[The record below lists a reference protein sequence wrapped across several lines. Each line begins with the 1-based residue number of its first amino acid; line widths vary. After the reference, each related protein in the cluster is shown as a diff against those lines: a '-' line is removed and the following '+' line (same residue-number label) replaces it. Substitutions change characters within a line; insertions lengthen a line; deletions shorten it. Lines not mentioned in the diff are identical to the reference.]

1 MVEVTGI
8 DKLGESLLSQAGSRR
23 AQLRKDLKKDQKRQQ
38 RAFLIGG
45 ALRFLDNAVGER
57 YNNWYQNEANQ
68 TARRYL
74 DRQKRVTD
82 QYNTYKTDLASS
94 GKTPFDYQKSLI
106 ESTLTED
113 ELNRKIPGFSD
124 LSDDRKNYLL
134 YGEGDDK
141 GLYATL
147 AQQKVDALK
156 QFETNFNKLDVD
168 YEQSKLEWMKSNPY
182 SKNLLGGAF
191 NFLKKT
197 LGKTPN
203 QTAETIEANQL
214 AELKKDTEA
223 MELYSVGLQAGM
235 SSESVLKLLRNDV
248 QSGLKDKRYKRLGE
262 QEGEAKLVEIPIVA
276 TLPSG
281 RRATGT
287 VKIYHQ
293 LMRLS
298 NGDSYVKAI
307 PISNRPGQSNFSEE
321 EIAQSEKHIRE
332 NHGVVTTGEKTVT
345 SASTGRSYTRTE
357 TAKADIDGNVIPGTL
372 ITVISDLD
380 AKRVMDDPA
389 VSDILPEVAKK
400 EYIGFT
406 ANYERL
412 SKSKTQKENDD
423 ADTWIDSLPFV
434 PQTPAQKDTE
444 VRQKVGAV
452 VHLIDLELDDY
463 NLQDLGFSRE
473 DQKLIAGQLLL
484 IDNQA
489 ESPGSQIAG
498 GVFKAASYDS
508 VDPGK
513 LLLAI
518 ELLRSEGEL
527 SRDHLTGKKTSFLTH
542 DKLKSR
548 LDDSGFFRTY
558 AEAFSFNEKQEGAED
573 KYYDAG
579 TVDFINDLVTR
590 IRGEE
595 GSTRRSLLD
604 AQPKFDKEET
614 VIPFKSTE
622 FRGTVLDLMLGKPII
637 DPPPKETAFNIDTSK
652 AAEKATEALSD
663 LSLLQSI
670 NKGRVSKGERTKRS
684 LLDAQDIMSF
694 PENISSP
701 DSLDR
706 MVNFML
712 QRVQDNEDIGDIKEG
727 PMNKILREARNI
739 TPEEREQFIRDSLAI
754 QIKNTNQ
761 SIPNLIGTAISETN
775 SNLEPTLVNAV
786 FDIETN
792 ASDPIEVR
800 TKEDSGHDAHG
811 IGQIK
816 TSTAVQPGFGADSI
830 FDIADRLGIK
840 YKGTLKTKALNQIRN
855 NQQAGK
861 FVSLK
866 GAAAK
871 EVIRLLQ
878 IPEVNTTF
886 SVDYLTSLNKRYN
899 GDKEKVLLAY
909 NQGVS
914 VADNWDG
921 DVSSLNKE
929 GRGYLE
935 KARNLGAL

>member
-38 RAFLIGG
+38 KAFLIGG

-74 DRQKRVTD
+74 DRQKRIQD

-262 QEGEAKLVEIPIVA
+262 QEGEVKLVEIPIIS

-332 NHGVVTTGEKTVT
+332 NHGVVTTDEITRT
-345 SASTGRSYTRTE
+345 SASTGRSYNVTE

-372 ITVISDLD
+372 IKVISDPD
-380 AKRVMDDPA
+380 AKRVMDDPT
-389 VSDILPEVAKK
+389 VSDILPAVAQK
-400 EYIGFT
+400 EYAGFS
-406 ANYERL
+406 ANYAKL
-412 SKSKTQKENDD
+412 SKSKTQKQNDEAD
-423 ADTWIDSLPFV
+423 AWINSLPFT
-434 PQTPAQKDTE
+434 PQTPGQKDTE
-444 VRQKVGAV
+444 VRNKVGAV

-489 ESPGSQIAG
+489 ESEGSQIAG

-527 SRDHLTGKKTSFLTH
+527 SRDHLAGKKTSFLTH

-548 LDDSGFFRTY
+548 LDDSGFFKTY

-573 KYYDAG
+573 KYYDSG

-604 AQPKFDKEET
+604 AQPKFGKEET

-622 FRGTVLDLMLGKPII
+622 VRGTVLELMIGKPII

-652 AAEKATEALSD
+652 AAGAVGDD
-663 LSLLQSI
+663 LFQGAVTQ
-670 NKGRVSKGERTKRS
+670 NKMLRS
-684 LLDAQDIMSF
+684 LFSRPDSPDSLD
-694 PENISSP
+694 SS

-754 QIKNTNQ
+754 QIENSDRSLLSKTNDTETVSKVIPETVEDKVEFVGNILGDNDRQIEFMKRVVNQESLMGEAPGTYEPGGDAGVAQVNRVAFNQVIKKLKNRSNRLSSVVKPFEDATGINLTEVQ
-761 SIPNLIGTAISETN
+761 FEDLNNNDLLSIAFGRLYLRQRTGAGIPKSLEKQAAYWKKYYNTSAGAGTVEKFIDTN
-775 SNLEPTLVNAV
+775 SNRV
-786 FDIETN
+786 
-792 ASDPIEVR
+792 
-800 TKEDSGHDAHG
+800 
-811 IGQIK
+811 
-816 TSTAVQPGFGADSI
+816 
-830 FDIADRLGIK
+830 
-840 YKGTLKTKALNQIRN
+840 
-855 NQQAGK
+855 
-861 FVSLK
+861 
-866 GAAAK
+866 
-871 EVIRLLQ
+871 
-878 IPEVNTTF
+878 
-886 SVDYLTSLNKRYN
+886 
-899 GDKEKVLLAY
+899 
-909 NQGVS
+909 
-914 VADNWDG
+914 
-921 DVSSLNKE
+921 
-929 GRGYLE
+929 
-935 KARNLGAL
+935 

>member
-38 RAFLIGG
+38 KAFLITG
-45 ALRFLDNAVGER
+45 ALKLLDNAVGER

-74 DRQKRVTD
+74 DRQKRIQD

-262 QEGEAKLVEIPIVA
+262 QEGEVKLVEIPIIS

-332 NHGVVTTGEKTVT
+332 NHGVVTTDEITRT
-345 SASTGRSYTRTE
+345 SASTGRSYNVTE

-372 ITVISDLD
+372 IKVISDPD
-380 AKRVMDDPA
+380 AKRVMDDPT
-389 VSDILPEVAKK
+389 VSDILPAVAQK
-400 EYIGFT
+400 EYAGFS
-406 ANYERL
+406 ANYAKL
-412 SKSKTQKENDD
+412 SKSKTQKQNDEAD
-423 ADTWIDSLPFV
+423 AWINSLPFT
-434 PQTPAQKDTE
+434 PQTPGQKDTE
-444 VRQKVGAV
+444 VRNKVGAV

-489 ESPGSQIAG
+489 ESEGSQIAG

-527 SRDHLTGKKTSFLTH
+527 SRDHLAGKKTSFLTH

-548 LDDSGFFRTY
+548 LDDSGFFKTY

-573 KYYDAG
+573 KYYDSG

-604 AQPKFDKEET
+604 AQPKFGKEET

-622 FRGTVLDLMLGKPII
+622 VRGTVLELMIGKPII

-652 AAEKATEALSD
+652 AAGAVGDD
-663 LSLLQSI
+663 LFQGAVTQ
-670 NKGRVSKGERTKRS
+670 NKMLRS
-684 LLDAQDIMSF
+684 LFSRPDSPDSLD
-694 PENISSP
+694 SS

-754 QIKNTNQ
+754 QIENSDRSLLSKTNDTETVSKVIPETVEDKVEFVGNILGDNDRQIEFMKRVVNQESLMGEAPGTYEPGGDAGVAQVNRVAFNQVIKKLKNRSNRLSSVVKPFEDATGINLTEVQ
-761 SIPNLIGTAISETN
+761 FEDLNNNDLLSIAFGRLYLRQRTGAGIPKSLEKQAAYWKKYYNTSAGAGTVEKFIDTN
-775 SNLEPTLVNAV
+775 SNRV
-786 FDIETN
+786 
-792 ASDPIEVR
+792 
-800 TKEDSGHDAHG
+800 
-811 IGQIK
+811 
-816 TSTAVQPGFGADSI
+816 
-830 FDIADRLGIK
+830 
-840 YKGTLKTKALNQIRN
+840 
-855 NQQAGK
+855 
-861 FVSLK
+861 
-866 GAAAK
+866 
-871 EVIRLLQ
+871 
-878 IPEVNTTF
+878 
-886 SVDYLTSLNKRYN
+886 
-899 GDKEKVLLAY
+899 
-909 NQGVS
+909 
-914 VADNWDG
+914 
-921 DVSSLNKE
+921 
-929 GRGYLE
+929 
-935 KARNLGAL
+935 